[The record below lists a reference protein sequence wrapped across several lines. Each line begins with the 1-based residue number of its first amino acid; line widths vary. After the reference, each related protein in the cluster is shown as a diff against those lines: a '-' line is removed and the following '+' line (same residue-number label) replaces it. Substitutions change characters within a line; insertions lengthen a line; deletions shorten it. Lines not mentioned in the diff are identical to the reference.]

1 MRAKISNKRL
11 NILIVSITIPFLFAS
26 CNKSDKD
33 FDASGTFETTEVMVS
48 AEAIG
53 KILHFDV
60 EEGMQLTENQ
70 VVGYIDST
78 QLYLRKLQLKAGQKA
93 LQSRRPDVR
102 KQIAA
107 LEQQISTAR
116 SERKRVEN
124 LVGANAATTKQLDDV
139 NAQIAIL
146 EKQLSAAKSTL
157 ETTVESISGENNALD
172 IQSEQIDDQLK
183 KCKITSPITGT
194 VLVKFAEKGELATAG
209 RVLFKIADTNQ
220 MILRAYFTADQ
231 ITQLKTAQKVNVFA
245 DFGENETKQYTG
257 TINWISS
264 KSEFTPKTIQ
274 TRNERA
280 NQVYAVKIAVKN
292 DGFLKI
298 GQYGNVQII
307 KN

>member
-1 MRAKISNKRL
+1 MLMSVTLFSGIIFSL
-11 NILIVSITIPFLFAS
+11 LFAS

-33 FDASGTFETTEVMVS
+33 YDASGTFETTEVIVS
-48 AEAIG
+48 AEAMG
-53 KILHFDV
+53 KIISFDA

-70 VVGYIDST
+70 VVGTIDST
-78 QLYLRKLQLKAGQKA
+78 QLYLKKLQLKASQKA
-93 LQSRRPDVR
+93 LQSRRPDVK

-107 LEQQISTAR
+107 IEQQISTAK

-124 LVGANAATTKQLDDV
+124 LVGANAGTTKQLDDV
-139 NAQIAIL
+139 NAQIAVL
-146 EKQLSAAKSTL
+146 EKQLIATKSTL
-157 ETTVESISGENNALD
+157 ETTVEGISGDNNALD
-172 IQSEQIDDQLK
+172 IQSQQLDDQLK
-183 KCKITSPITGT
+183 KCRISSPVSGT
-194 VLVKFAEKGELATAG
+194 VLVKYAEKGELAAVG
-209 RVLFKIADTNQ
+209 RALFKIADTNN

-231 ITQLKTAQKVNVFA
+231 ITQLKTGQKVNVFA
-245 DFGENETKQYTG
+245 DFGEKESKQYTG
-257 TINWISS
+257 TIQWISS

-298 GQYGNVQII
+298 SQYGNVQII